1 MQTPAGPVRATT
13 RTYVEY
19 PGRMRVDAT
28 LPAGDVVQGYIDG
41 RAWLKD
47 RTGVRDAPDPMREE
61 FAQGLRRD
69 WIALILAVA
78 DSRVMGRLLPDERGL
93 AGRPLRVVECWS
105 DDLLPVRVAID
116 AETNLLSWV
125 SYDTGNPGSRVT
137 IKESYAD
144 YRDVKGVKIPFTA
157 VVRRDD
163 IVMLERTI
171 SDVQINVT
179 FPARF
184 FEKGQ

>member
-1 MQTPAGPVRATT
+1 
-13 RTYVEY
+13 
-19 PGRMRVDAT
+19 
-28 LPAGDVVQGYIDG
+28 
-41 RAWLKD
+41 
-47 RTGVRDAPDPMREE
+47 
-61 FAQGLRRD
+61 
-69 WIALILAVA
+69 
-78 DSRVMGRLLPDERGL
+78 
-93 AGRPLRVVECWS
+93 
-105 DDLLPVRVAID
+105 VAID
-116 AETNLLSWV
+116 AETNLISWV